1 MLIESEKCKN
11 ILKFNLFEKWFKLNV
26 YIVLMENIIIL
37 YFNWWVF
44 FFFINCL
51 VRLLVILLN
60 KKFDMM

>member
-44 FFFINCL
+44 FYKLFSKIVSNFI
-51 VRLLVILLN
+51 
-60 KKFDMM
+60 K

>member
-44 FFFINCL
+44 FFYKLFSKIVSNFI
-51 VRLLVILLN
+51 
-60 KKFDMM
+60 K

>member
-44 FFFINCL
+44 LFFYKLFSKIVSNFI
-51 VRLLVILLN
+51 
-60 KKFDMM
+60 K